1 MKNKMNMIYIL
12 ILMLLLSLGSSYAE
26 KLTFSDIEGHWA
38 EQIITQ
44 LMEKGIVSG
53 FPDRT
58 ARPDQIITR
67 GEFAALLV
75 RQTESKEHYVKDEVS
90 IFKDIENHWSQKNI
104 EILIDIGILDPSD
117 YADVFMPN
125 EPITRIEIVK
135 MMVRS
140 FDKGEE
146 AKQLNNRTPYK
157 DDDEIAIVDK
167 AFVNLATKYDL
178 IKGYPDSTFRPDGET
193 TRAEA
198 FALLLRQEE
207 ALKKIKKEL
216 EEENKKKQSSN
227 HSDDDY
233 VYYPEAQVTFELPDK
248 VHTDTEIK
256 VTTICKNTSTLKWSL
271 TKETSDGSV
280 ELKLPEEINGRLTK
294 DGGSIVFK
302 EKGNYTLT
310 ATVTNYNG
318 KTTSYSQ
325 SLIVLPVIN
334 IAFELPEYSHTD
346 KPISIDVKVTELG
359 ELDLVWS
366 VVKDGENV
374 AWDAA
379 IEGMLSNEGG
389 SITLKEKGNYSII
402 ATCTDEKERSYSHEA
417 STIIY
422 PTINMGFKLLDK
434 AHTDKNINFNVVSS
448 ESLED
453 TTLIWSLTRNG
464 ENVTLSD
471 YIGGELTSEGGVI
484 RFKDK
489 GAYSLTSTITDNTN
503 RRFENTASIVIYPV
517 PKVLFDLLNNAHTDT
532 PITISTITE
541 HMENLTVEWMVKDS
555 HDFQDWDIYVD
566 GKLDNESGTI
576 RFKNTGDYEIVAK
589 VTDDTGRIFD
599 FESTNSIKVHP
610 VLNIQFELPKAT
622 HTDKIIDFNLT
633 GDTNTLPIKWHLIKD
648 GNSENLEEFTEG
660 TLDAQG
666 GNIRFI
672 EDGQYELTAEMV
684 DNLGR
689 TFSCNRTILVHPI
702 PNIELTLPQTAHVG
716 TSVSVS
722 AQKFND
728 MSILW
733 ALKKEGE
740 LVSLD
745 AYTEGTLT
753 DNGGKL
759 TFNTTGSYT
768 LSAKVADATGRV
780 FISEKDITIYNNPP
794 STPIVTADVTR
805 LSNNDKFKVNINA
818 NSTDSN
824 DDALIYE
831 FQGTT
836 KDSYYGVGT
845 HTIQI
850 RAKDEYGGYSEWVEL
865 TFTVSNQAPSR
876 PIITRTPSGNSV
888 LPSTQVTVTATST
901 DPEGD
906 DINYV
911 WEGRPSQS
919 ATYPLGKNVIR
930 VKAVDSAGA
939 ESPWTAIVFFVA
951 DPNKGGGMTL
961 TGPESVIL
969 EEGIE
974 GATITKYTFTVPP
987 VSGHSGDD
995 YGRVRGYNIKTGVWD
1010 QLSYQRTKNGI
1021 TFNKTLTSG
1030 IYSEL
1035 EFYYYTN
1042 HNCMYNKSNITYSVF
1057 YHFE

>member
-1 MKNKMNMIYIL
+1 MKNKMNMVYIL
-12 ILMLLLSLGSSYAE
+12 ILILLLSCGSSYAE

-38 EQIITQ
+38 EHIITQ

-53 FPDRT
+53 FPDGT
-58 ARPDQIITR
+58 ARPNQIITR

-75 RQTESKEHYVKDEVS
+75 RHTESKEHYVKDEVS

-117 YADVFMPN
+117 YVDNFMPN

-140 FDKGEE
+140 IGKGEE
-146 AKQLNNRTPYK
+146 TKQLNSRTPYK

-167 AFVNLATKYDL
+167 AFVNLAIKYDL
-178 IKGYPDSTFRPDGET
+178 IKGYPDNTFRANGET

-207 ALKKIKKEL
+207 ALKNIKKEL
-216 EEENKKKQSSN
+216 EEENKKKLSSN

-233 VYYPEAQVTFELPDK
+233 VYYPEAEVTFELPDK

-280 ELKLPEEINGRLTK
+280 ELKLSEVINGSLKK

-325 SLIVLPVIN
+325 SIKVLPVIN

-346 KPISIDVKVTELG
+346 KPISIDVKATELG

-366 VVKDGENV
+366 VIKDGENV
-374 AWDAA
+374 AWDTA
-379 IEGMLSNEGG
+379 IEGTLSNEGG
-389 SITLKEKGNYSII
+389 SITLKEKGNYSVI
-402 ATCTDEKERSYSHEA
+402 ATCTDEKERSYRHEA
-417 STIIY
+417 SIIIY
-422 PTINMGFKLLDK
+422 PTINMDFKLLDK
-434 AHTDKNINFNVVSS
+434 AHTDKSINLNVVSS

-471 YIGGELTSEGGVI
+471 YIEGEFTSAGGVI
-484 RFKDK
+484 HFKDK

-517 PKVLFDLLNNAHTDT
+517 PKVLFGLPNNAHTDT

-555 HDFQDWDIYVD
+555 HDFQDWDTYID

-622 HTDKIIDFNLT
+622 HTDKTIDVSLT
-633 GDTNTLPIKWHLIKD
+633 GDTSFLPIKWHLIKD
-648 GNSENLEEFTEG
+648 GNSVDLEDFTES
-660 TLDAQG
+660 TFNKQG

-672 EDGQYELTAEMV
+672 EDGQYELTVEMT
-684 DNLGR
+684 DDLGR
-689 TFSCNRTILVHPI
+689 SFSCNRSILVHPI
-702 PNIELTLPQTAHVG
+702 PNVELTLTQTAHVG
-716 TSVSVS
+716 TSVLVS
-722 AQKFND
+722 TQKYSD

-733 ALKKEGE
+733 ALKKEDE

-745 AYTEGTLT
+745 AYTSGTLT
-753 DNGGKL
+753 DSGGKL
-759 TFNTTGSYT
+759 TFNTTGNYT
-768 LSAKVADATGRV
+768 LSAKVTDVTGRV

-794 STPIVTADVTR
+794 SKPVVTADVTR
-805 LSNNDKFKVNINA
+805 LSNNGKFKVNINA

-824 DDALIYE
+824 DDVLTYE
-831 FQGTT
+831 YQGTT
-836 KDSYYGVGT
+836 KDGYYGVGT
-845 HTIQI
+845 HTIQV

-865 TFTVSNQAPSR
+865 TFIVSNQAPST

-911 WEGRPSQS
+911 WEGRPSQIT
-919 ATYPLGKNVIR
+919 TYPLGKNVIR

-1021 TFNKTLTSG
+1021 TFSKTLTSG
-1030 IYSEL
+1030 IYSKL

>member
-1 MKNKMNMIYIL
+1 MKNKMNMVYIL
-12 ILMLLLSLGSSYAE
+12 ILMLLLSCGSSYAE

-38 EQIITQ
+38 EHIITQ

-53 FPDRT
+53 FPDGT
-58 ARPDQIITR
+58 ARPNQIITR

-75 RQTESKEHYVKDEVS
+75 RHTESKEHYVKNEVS

-140 FDKGEE
+140 IGKGEE
-146 AKQLNNRTPYK
+146 TKQLNSRTPYK

-256 VTTICKNTSTLKWSL
+256 VTTIHKNTSTLKWSL

-280 ELKLPEEINGRLTK
+280 ELKLPEVINGSLTK

-325 SLIVLPVIN
+325 SLKVLPVIN
-334 IAFELPEYSHTD
+334 FAFELPEYTHTD
-346 KPISIDVKVTELG
+346 KSLSIDVKATELG

-366 VVKDGENV
+366 VIKDGENV
-374 AWDAA
+374 AWDTA
-379 IEGMLSNEGG
+379 IEGTLSNEGG
-389 SITLKEKGNYSII
+389 SITLKEKGNYNII
-402 ATCTDEKERSYSHEA
+402 AICTDEKERSYRHEA
-417 STIIY
+417 SIIIY
-422 PTINMGFKLLDK
+422 PTINMDFKLFDK
-434 AHTDKNINFNVVSS
+434 AHTDKSINLNAVSS

-471 YIGGELTSEGGVI
+471 YIEGELTSAGGVI
-484 RFKDK
+484 RFKEN
-489 GAYSLTSTITDNTN
+489 GVYSLTSTITDYIN
-503 RRFENTASIVIYPV
+503 RRFENTASTVIYPV
-517 PKVLFDLLNNAHTDT
+517 PKVLFDLPNDVHIDRPTLIA
-532 PITISTITE
+532 TITE
-541 HMENLTVEWMVKDS
+541 HMDNLTVEWMVNDS
-555 HDFQDWDIYVD
+555 HDFQDWDTCVN
-566 GKLDNESGTI
+566 GKLNNEGGTI
-576 RFKNTGDYEIVAK
+576 QFKNTGDYKIVAK

-599 FESTNSIKVHP
+599 FESANSIKVHP

-622 HTDKIIDFNLT
+622 HTDKTIDVNMT
-633 GDTNTLPIKWHLIKD
+633 GDTSFLPVKWHIIKD
-648 GNSENLEEFTEG
+648 GDSVSLEDFAES
-660 TLDAQG
+660 TLNAQG

-702 PNIELTLPQTAHVG
+702 PNVELTLPETVHVG

-722 AQKFND
+722 TQKFND
-728 MSILW
+728 MNIEW
-733 ALKKEGE
+733 ALKKEDE

-745 AYTEGTLT
+745 VYTDGTLT
-753 DNGGKL
+753 DSGGKL
-759 TFNTTGSYT
+759 TFNTTGNYT
-768 LSAKVADATGRV
+768 LSAKVTDVTGRV

-845 HTIQI
+845 YTIQV

-969 EEGIE
+969 EEGID

-1030 IYSEL
+1030 IYSKL

>member
-1 MKNKMNMIYIL
+1 MKNKMNMVYIL
-12 ILMLLLSLGSSYAE
+12 ILILLLSCGSSYAE

-38 EQIITQ
+38 EPIITQ
-44 LMEKGIVSG
+44 LMEKGVVSG
-53 FPDRT
+53 FPDGT

-75 RQTESKEHYVKDEVS
+75 RHTESKEHYVKDRVS

-117 YADVFMPN
+117 YTDNFMPN

-140 FDKGEE
+140 IGKGEE
-146 AKQLNNRTPYK
+146 TRQLNSRTPYK

-178 IKGYPDSTFRPDGET
+178 IKGYPDNTFRPNGET

-198 FALLLRQEE
+198 FTLLLRQEE
-207 ALKKIKKEL
+207 ALKNIKKEL
-216 EEENKKKQSSN
+216 EEEDRKKQSSN

-233 VYYPEAQVTFELPDK
+233 VYYPEAEVTFELPDK

-256 VTTICKNTSTLKWSL
+256 VTTIYKNTSTLKWSL

-280 ELKLPEEINGRLTK
+280 ELKLSELIDGSLTK
-294 DGGSIVFK
+294 EGGSIVLK

-325 SLIVLPVIN
+325 SLKVLPVIN
-334 IAFELPEYSHTD
+334 IAFELPEYTYTD
-346 KPISIDVKVTELG
+346 KPISIDVKATELG

-366 VVKDGENV
+366 VIKDGENV

-379 IEGMLSNEGG
+379 IEGTLSNEGG

-402 ATCTDEKERSYSHEA
+402 ATCTDEKERSYRHEA
-417 STIIY
+417 SIIIY
-422 PTINMGFKLLDK
+422 PTISMDFKLPNN
-434 AHTDKNINFNVVSS
+434 AHTDKNINLNAVSS
-448 ESLED
+448 ESLEGM
-453 TTLIWSLTRNG
+453 TVNWSLTHNG
-464 ENVTLSD
+464 EKVTLSD
-471 YIGGELTSEGGVI
+471 YIEGELTNVGGII
-484 RFKDK
+484 RFKEK
-489 GAYSLTSTITDNTN
+489 GAYALTSTITDNTN

-517 PKVLFDLLNNAHTDT
+517 PKVLFVLPNNTHTDT
-532 PITISTITE
+532 PTLISITTE
-541 HMENLTVEWMVKDS
+541 NMENLSVEWMLKGIE
-555 HDFQDWDIYVD
+555 DFKDWDSFVD
-566 GKLDNESGTI
+566 GKLNNDGGII
-576 RFKNTGDYEIVAK
+576 RFKSTGDYKIVAK

-622 HTDKIIDFNLT
+622 HTDKTIDVSLT
-633 GDTNTLPIKWHLIKD
+633 GDTSFLPIKWHIIKD
-648 GNSENLEEFTEG
+648 GNSVNLEDFAEG
-660 TLDAQG
+660 TLNIQG

-672 EDGQYELTAEMV
+672 EDGQYILTAEMV

-689 TFSCNRTILVHPI
+689 TFSCSRTVLVHPI
-702 PNIELTLPQTAHVG
+702 PDVELTLPQTAHIG

-722 AQKFND
+722 SQKFNE
-728 MSILW
+728 MGILW

-745 AYTEGTLT
+745 LYTNGTLT
-753 DNGGKL
+753 DSGGKL
-759 TFNTTGSYT
+759 TFNTIGNYT
-768 LSAKVADATGRV
+768 LSAKVTDVTGRV
-780 FISEKDITIYNNPP
+780 FISEKDITIYNDPP
-794 STPIVTADVTR
+794 SKPVVTADVTR
-805 LSNNDKFKVNINA
+805 LSYNGKFKVNINA

-824 DDALIYE
+824 DDLLTYE
-831 FQGTT
+831 YQGTT
-836 KDSYYGVGT
+836 KDGYYGVGT
-845 HTIQI
+845 HTIQV
-850 RAKDEYGGYSEWVEL
+850 RAKDEYGGYSEWIEL
-865 TFTVSNQAPSR
+865 TFTVSNQAPST

-888 LPSTQVTVTATST
+888 LPSTQVTVTATAT

-906 DINYV
+906 SIHYV
-911 WEGRPSQS
+911 WEGRPAQTT
-919 ATYPLGKNVIR
+919 TYPLGKNVIR

-969 EEGIE
+969 EDGIE

-1010 QLSYQRTKNGI
+1010 QLNYQKTTNGI
-1021 TFNKTLTSG
+1021 TFSKTLTSG
-1030 IYSEL
+1030 IYSKL

>member
-1 MKNKMNMIYIL
+1 MKNKMNRVYIL
-12 ILMLLLSLGSSYAE
+12 ILILLLSSGSSYAE

-38 EQIITQ
+38 EHIITQ

-53 FPDRT
+53 FPDGT

-75 RQTESKEHYVKDEVS
+75 RHTESKEHYVKDGVS

-117 YADVFMPN
+117 YADNFMPN

-140 FDKGEE
+140 IGKGDET
-146 AKQLNNRTPYK
+146 KQLNSRTPYK
-157 DDDEIAIVDK
+157 DDDEIARVDK

-178 IKGYPDSTFRPDGET
+178 IKGYPDSTFRPNGET

-198 FALLLRQEE
+198 FTLLLRQEE
-207 ALKKIKKEL
+207 AMKNIKKEI

-227 HSDDDY
+227 HLDDDY

-256 VTTICKNTSTLKWSL
+256 VTTIYKNTSTLKWSL

-280 ELKLPEEINGRLTK
+280 ELKLSELIDGSLTK

-325 SLIVLPVIN
+325 SIKVFPVIS

-346 KPISIDVKVTELG
+346 KPISIDVKATELG

-366 VVKDGENV
+366 VIKDGENV
-374 AWDAA
+374 AWDTA
-379 IEGMLSNEGG
+379 IEGTLSNEGG

-402 ATCTDEKERSYSHEA
+402 ATCTDEKERSYRHEA
-417 STIIY
+417 SIIIY
-422 PTINMGFKLLDK
+422 PTINIDIKLLDK
-434 AHTDKNINFNVVSS
+434 AHTDKSINLNVVSS

-471 YIGGELTSEGGVI
+471 YIEGELTSAGGVI

-489 GAYSLTSTITDNTN
+489 GTYSLTSTTTDNTN
-503 RRFENTASIVIYPV
+503 RCFENTASIVIYPV
-517 PKVLFDLLNNAHTDT
+517 PKVLFDLPNNAHTDT
-532 PITISTITE
+532 PITISTTNE

-555 HDFQDWDIYVD
+555 HDFQNWDNFVY
-566 GKLDNESGTI
+566 GKLNNDGGTI

-610 VLNIQFELPKAT
+610 VLNIQFELPEAT
-622 HTDKIIDFNLT
+622 HTDETIDLSLT
-633 GDTNTLPIKWHLIKD
+633 GDTNLLPIKWYLIKD
-648 GNSENLEEFTEG
+648 GNSVNLEEFTEG
-660 TLDAQG
+660 TFSKQG

-672 EDGQYELTAEMV
+672 EDGQYNLTAEIV

-689 TFSCNRTILVHPI
+689 SFSWGRTILVHPI
-702 PNIELTLPQTAHVG
+702 PDVELTLPQTAHVG
-716 TSVSVS
+716 TSVSVNT
-722 AQKFND
+722 QKFND
-728 MSILW
+728 MNIEW
-733 ALKKEGE
+733 ALKKEDE
-740 LVSLD
+740 SVSLD
-745 AYTEGTLT
+745 AYTDGTLT
-753 DNGGKL
+753 DIGGKL
-759 TFNTTGSYT
+759 TFNTTGNYT
-768 LSAKVADATGRV
+768 LSAKVTDVTGRV
-780 FISEKDITIYNNPP
+780 FISEKDITIYNNLP
-794 STPIVTADVTR
+794 SIPIVTADVAR
-805 LSNNDKFKVNINA
+805 ISNSGKFKVNINA

-824 DDALIYE
+824 DDVLTYE
-831 FQGTT
+831 YQGTT

-845 HTIQI
+845 HTIQV
-850 RAKDEYGGYSEWVEL
+850 RAKDEHGGYSEWAEL
-865 TFTVSNQAPSR
+865 TFTVSNQAPST

-888 LPSTQVTVTATST
+888 LPSTPITVTATAS
-901 DPEGD
+901 DPDGD

-911 WEGRPSQS
+911 WEGRASQTT
-919 ATYPLGKNVIR
+919 TYPLGKNVIR

-995 YGRVRGYNIKTGVWD
+995 YGRVRGFNIKTGVWD

-1030 IYSEL
+1030 IYSKL

>member
-1 MKNKMNMIYIL
+1 MKNKMNRVYIL
-12 ILMLLLSLGSSYAE
+12 ILILLLSCGGSYAE
-26 KLTFSDIEGHWA
+26 KITFSDIEGHWA
-38 EQIITQ
+38 EHIITQ

-53 FPDRT
+53 FPDGT
-58 ARPDQIITR
+58 ARPNQIITR

-75 RQTESKEHYVKDEVS
+75 RHTESKEHYVKDEVS

-117 YADVFMPN
+117 YVDKFMPN

-140 FDKGEE
+140 IGKGEE
-146 AKQLNNRTPYK
+146 TKQLNSRTPYK

-178 IKGYPDSTFRPDGET
+178 IKGYPDNTFRANGET
-193 TRAEA
+193 IRAEA

-207 ALKKIKKEL
+207 ALKNIRKEL
-216 EEENKKKQSSN
+216 EEENKKKLSSN

-233 VYYPEAQVTFELPDK
+233 VYYPEAEVTFELPDK

-280 ELKLPEEINGRLTK
+280 ELKLSELIDGSLTK

-310 ATVTNYNG
+310 ATVTNYND
-318 KTTSYSQ
+318 KTTIYSQ
-325 SLIVLPVIN
+325 SLKVLPVID

-346 KPISIDVKVTELG
+346 KPILIDVKATELG

-366 VVKDGENV
+366 VIKDGENV

-379 IEGMLSNEGG
+379 IEGTLSNEGG

-402 ATCTDEKERSYSHEA
+402 ATCTDEKERSYPHEA
-417 STIIY
+417 SITIY
-422 PTINMGFKLLDK
+422 PIINMDFRLPNN
-434 AHTDKNINFNVVSS
+434 AHTDKNINLNAVFS
-448 ESLED
+448 ESLEN
-453 TTLIWSLTRNG
+453 TTLSWSLTRNG
-464 ENVTLSD
+464 EKVTLSE
-471 YIGGELTSEGGVI
+471 YIEGELTNAGGVI
-484 RFKDK
+484 RFKEK
-489 GAYSLTSTITDNTN
+489 GTYSLTTTITDASN
-503 RRFENTASIVIYPV
+503 RCFENTASVVINPV
-517 PKVLFDLLNNAHTDT
+517 PNVLFDLPNNAHTDT
-532 PITISTITE
+532 PIAISTITE

-566 GKLDNESGTI
+566 GKLNNYGGSI
-576 RFKNTGDYEIVAK
+576 RFKNMGDYEIVAK
-589 VTDDTGRIFD
+589 VTDDTGRIFV
-599 FESTNSIKVHP
+599 FESTNSIKVYP

-622 HTDKIIDFNLT
+622 HTDKNIDFSFT

-648 GNSENLEEFTEG
+648 GNSVNLEEFTEG
-660 TLDAQG
+660 TLNKQG

-672 EDGQYELTAEMV
+672 EDGQYILTVEMV

-689 TFSCNRTILVHPI
+689 SFSCGRAILVHPI
-702 PNIELTLPQTAHVG
+702 PNVELTLPQAAHVG

-722 AQKFND
+722 SQEFND

-733 ALKKEGE
+733 VLKKEDE

-745 AYTEGTLT
+745 AYTGGTLT
-753 DNGGKL
+753 DSGGEL
-759 TFNTTGSYT
+759 TFNTTGNYT
-768 LSAKVADATGRV
+768 LSAKVTDVTGRV

-794 STPIVTADVTR
+794 SKPIVTADVTR
-805 LSNNDKFKVNINA
+805 ISNNGKFKVNINA
-818 NSTDSN
+818 NSIDSN
-824 DDALIYE
+824 DDVLIYE
-831 FQGTT
+831 YQGTT

-845 HTIQI
+845 HTIQV

-865 TFTVSNQAPSR
+865 TFTVSNQAPST

-906 DINYV
+906 DIHYV
-911 WEGRPSQS
+911 WEGRPSQT

-939 ESPWTAIVFFVA
+939 ESSWTAIVFFVA

-961 TGPESVIL
+961 TGPESVII
-969 EEGIE
+969 ENGIE

-1010 QLSYQRTKNGI
+1010 QLSYQRTENGI
-1021 TFNKTLTSG
+1021 TFSKTITSG
-1030 IYSEL
+1030 IYSRL